1 MTPLA
6 ISGPGA
12 HQPREAPTTVSPVY
26 RLPIALLFLALASTS
41 CATEPGASLTR
52 DGALDRPFEL
62 VDGGN
67 TTLSEL
73 HRQDGRPIVVNL
85 WATWCAP
92 CLEEMP
98 DLEAVHRDRGDEIR
112 FVGLNISDSPTRAA
126 QRIEEIGITYLLGQD
141 PDGGFVAALGAVG
154 LPTTAFID
162 RSGELVR
169 VHQGQLD
176 YDGLQAAID
185 EYLS

>member
-1 MTPLA
+1 M
-6 ISGPGA
+6 S
-12 HQPREAPTTVSPVY
+12 
-26 RLPIALLFLALASTS
+26 RLPIAFLLLALVSMSCGTEAS
-41 CATEPGASLTR
+41 GSLTR

-62 VDGGN
+62 VEGGT
-67 TTLSEL
+67 TTLAEL
-73 HRQDGRPIVVNL
+73 NREDGRPIVVNL

-98 DLEAVHRDRGDEIR
+98 DLEAVHRERGDEIR
-112 FVGLNISDSPTRAA
+112 FVGLNISDSPVRAA

-154 LPTTAFID
+154 LPTTAFIN

-176 YDGLQAAID
+176 YDGLRAAID

>member
-1 MTPLA
+1 M
-6 ISGPGA
+6 
-12 HQPREAPTTVSPVY
+12 Y
-26 RLPIALLFLALASTS
+26 RLSIALLFTALASTS
-41 CATEPGASLTR
+41 CGTEPDASLTR

-62 VDGGN
+62 VDGGT
-67 TTLSEL
+67 TTLAEL
-73 HRQDGRPIVVNL
+73 NREDGRPIVVNL

-98 DLEAVHRDRGDEIR
+98 DLEAVHRDRSDEIR

-141 PDGGFVAALGAVG
+141 PDGGFVATVGTVG
-154 LPTTAFID
+154 LPATAFIN
-162 RSGELVR
+162 RSGKLVR

>member
-1 MTPLA
+1 MTPPA
-6 ISGPGA
+6 IPGPWA
-12 HQPREAPTTVSPVY
+12 RQSARTPTTVTPVS
-26 RLPIALLFLALASTS
+26 RLPIAVLLLALAATS
-41 CATEPGASLTR
+41 CGNEPSGSLTR
-52 DGALDRPFEL
+52 DDVLDRPFEL
-62 VDGGN
+62 VQGGT
-67 TTLSEL
+67 TTLAEL
-73 HRQDGRPIVVNL
+73 NREDGRPLVVNL

-98 DLEAVHRDRGDEIR
+98 DLEAAHQDRGDEIR

-141 PDGGFVAALGAVG
+141 PDGGFVATLGAVG

>member
-1 MTPLA
+1 M
-6 ISGPGA
+6 
-12 HQPREAPTTVSPVY
+12 Y
-26 RLPIALLFLALASTS
+26 RLSIALLFTALASTS
-41 CATEPGASLTR
+41 CGTEPGASLTR
-52 DGALDRPFEL
+52 DEALDRPFEL
-62 VDGGN
+62 VDGGT
-67 TTLSEL
+67 TTLAEL
-73 HRQDGRPIVVNL
+73 NREDGRPIVVNL

-141 PDGGFVAALGAVG
+141 PDGGFVAAVGTVG
-154 LPTTAFID
+154 LPATAFIN
-162 RSGELVR
+162 RSGKLVR